1 MSENALISDVERE
14 NVIKESLKQLEFNN
28 VLDFISKY
36 CYSNLGREII
46 QKSFPTND
54 LEYLNREH
62 TLIEEMKN
70 LLVFETGF
78 SLDGS
83 SDIRNLIYKSMVENA
98 VLNAAEILVVG
109 DCIRSFRL
117 IKTYYFDKDSKYPN
131 LTSVATNLFENR
143 ILEKHISEA
152 IDDVGEIRDTATREL
167 HRIRTEI
174 KEKSQ
179 RLRVKIGKILRKVT
193 EQELVQEDFYSIR
206 EGRYVLPIKV
216 ENKRALPGII
226 HGISQTGSTVF
237 LEPAEVIE
245 MNNEL
250 SILHSEEQREVWK
263 ILSNL
268 TKEIG
273 TDSRQF
279 LSSIEIIAHLDALR
293 AKAKYALDYSGIKPV
308 ISEHAEIT
316 MKNVRHPIL
325 VHSKGLKS
333 VIPLSVR
340 FDEKKRGHLI
350 SGPNA
355 GGKTVALKSIGLN
368 IVMAMSGIFPLGEC
382 YTDYRTVFTAIGDHQ
397 SVENDLSTFSS
408 QMLQLK
414 RIIDNC
420 DAKSL
425 VLIDEI
431 GSGTDPQEGAA
442 IASGI
447 LDTFIELNL
456 FFIATT
462 HQSSLKTYALNRS
475 EIENASL
482 EFDEVKLK
490 PTYKFLSG
498 IPGNSYAFVLVE
510 NIGFSKLIINRAKK
524 YIDGKQKELEESISV
539 LQKYRNEAVKSRAE
553 AEKEKFNYQ
562 KLLKDYENKNQE
574 LKAKK
579 QEIVDKAKEEA
590 SNILRNAN
598 ALVENTIREIKEQK
612 RASSEV
618 KKEFLSEKVRIDEEA
633 YKIAKKKEKKP
644 ENENYETI
652 DEPLEVG
659 DTVITDSSNN
669 VGTVLEIDANH
680 QTALVDIN
688 SFKFRLPVVNL
699 IKVKKPKEKKK
710 SQAEYIKLDTKTRID
725 LRGRRA
731 EECFKEIDEFISE
744 AIMSNSEN
752 LTILH
757 GKGTG
762 ALRQTI
768 HNYLKDN
775 PYIES
780 YRLGELVEG
789 GAGVTIVKLKE

>member
-1 MSENALISDVERE
+1 MSNKSVNIELERE
-14 NVIKESLKQLEFNN
+14 NVINESLKQLEFKN

-36 CYSNLGREII
+36 CYSNLGKEII
-46 QKSFPTND
+46 QKTYPTSD

-62 TLIEEMKN
+62 TLIDEMKN
-70 LLVFETGF
+70 MLVFETGF
-78 SLDGS
+78 SLDGT
-83 SDIRNLIYKSMVENA
+83 SDIRNLIYKSMVENST
-98 VLNAAEILVVG
+98 LNAAEILSVG

-117 IKTYYFDKDSKYPN
+117 IKTYFHDKEIKYPN
-131 LTSVATNLFENR
+131 LTAIAENLFENR

-179 RLRVKIGKILRKVT
+179 KLRAKIGKILRKVT
-193 EQELVQEDFYSIR
+193 EQELVQEDFFSVR
-206 EGRYVLPIKV
+206 EGRYVLPIKA

-263 ILSNL
+263 ILANL

-273 TDSRQF
+273 DDSRQY
-279 LSSIEIIAHLDALR
+279 LSSIEIIAHYDALK
-293 AKAKYALDYSGIKPV
+293 AKARYALDYNGIKPIV
-308 ISEHAEIT
+308 SDIPEIQL
-316 MKNVRHPIL
+316 KNIRHPLL
-325 VHSKGLKS
+325 VQTKGLKS
-333 VIPLSVR
+333 VIPLTLR
-340 FDEKKRGHLI
+340 FDEHKRGHLI

-368 IVMAMSGIFPLGEC
+368 IVMATSGIFPLGEC
-382 YTDYRTVFTAIGDHQ
+382 ITDFRTIFTAIGDHQ

-408 QMLQLK
+408 QMLQLR
-414 RIIDNC
+414 RILDNC

-462 HQSSLKTYALNRS
+462 HQSSLKTYALNRE

-482 EFDEVKLK
+482 EFDEIKLK

-498 IPGNSYAFVLVE
+498 IPGNSYAFVLIE

-539 LQKYRNEAVKSRAE
+539 LNKYRTETVKARAE
-553 AEKEKFNYQ
+553 AEKEKLNFQ
-562 KLLKDYENKNQE
+562 KQLKLYEEKNQE

-612 RASSEV
+612 RAATEV
-618 KKEFLSEKVRIDEEA
+618 KKEFLAEKVKIDEEA
-633 YKIAKKKEKKP
+633 YQISKKKEKKP
-644 ENENYETI
+644 GHENLETI
-652 DEPLEVG
+652 DEPIISG
-659 DTVITDSSNN
+659 DSVVTDNSNNTGTVI
-669 VGTVLEIDANH
+669 EIDATN

-688 SFKFRLPVVNL
+688 GFKFRLPVNNL
-699 IKVKKPKEKKK
+699 TKIKKPIEKKPSK
-710 SQAEYIKLDTKTRID
+710 VEYIKLDTKTRID
-725 LRGRRA
+725 LRGKRA
-731 EECFKEIDEFISE
+731 EESYKEIDDFINE
-744 AIMSNSEN
+744 AILTSAEI
-752 LTILH
+752 LTIVH

-768 HNYLKDN
+768 HNYLKDH
-775 PYIES
+775 PYVES

-789 GAGVTIVKLKE
+789 GAGVTIVKLKD